1 LIEVYRYLLKK
12 EKQLMEFRSINT
24 PLDRRSDQTQKKEKR
39 RIPHF
44 FPSNSSQVKET
55 SSVFPNARDN
65 GKGLAPPDEK
75 EHRVKASGED
85 GKPIPKTVNL
95 STESTLDNPRMLGGG
110 QNSRGESS
118 RGSDVSKDWLKS
130 YDGKNWLKSDDG
142 KDWLKSNDGKDW
154 LKSYDGK
161 GWLKSYD
168 NDGKDWLKSDDGKDW
183 LKSDDGRDWLKS
195 YDGKD
200 WLDSDRGRNW
210 LKSDDGKS
218 WFKSND
224 GNEWFDSYEGWK
236 WLKSDDGIEWLDS
249 DDGINWLEDYASN
262 RWLDS
267 YESSNWRNSRT
278 TDNCRWLNYTRG
290 RVYLI

>member
-1 LIEVYRYLLKK
+1 
-12 EKQLMEFRSINT
+12 MEFRSINM
-24 PLDRRSDQTQKKEKR
+24 PLDGRSDQTQKKEKR

-44 FPSNSSQVKET
+44 FPSNSSQVKEI

-75 EHRVKASGED
+75 EHRAKACGED

-130 YDGKNWLKSDDG
+130 YDGKDWLKSD
-142 KDWLKSNDGKDW
+142 DGKDW

-168 NDGKDWLKSDDGKDW
+168 DDGKDWLDSDDGKDW
-183 LKSDDGRDWLKS
+183 LKNDDGRDWLKS

-210 LKSDDGKS
+210 LKSDDGKI
-218 WFKSND
+218 WFKSDD
-224 GNEWFDSYEGWK
+224 GNEWFDGYEGWK
-236 WLKSDDGIEWLDS
+236 WLRSDDGIKWLDS
-249 DDGINWLEDYASN
+249 DDGIKWLEDYASN

-267 YESSNWRNSRT
+267 DESSNWRNSRT